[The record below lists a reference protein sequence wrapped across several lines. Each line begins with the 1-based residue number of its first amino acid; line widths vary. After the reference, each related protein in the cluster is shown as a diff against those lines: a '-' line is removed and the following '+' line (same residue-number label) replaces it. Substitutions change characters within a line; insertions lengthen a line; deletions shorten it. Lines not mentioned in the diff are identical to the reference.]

1 MTTRSKIHT
10 SITALI
16 ALLLI
21 LFAYPVDAQGYIAY
35 AHELPFEDTA
45 SQPETHS
52 LRLGYI
58 ANGMYIEAGPMTGG
72 HSMEMGYKVKK
83 GNWIFKTKYEGE
95 ETSHISFFKSKI
107 ETEVIYK
114 FGQQHMKQYWR
125 LWAKAI
131 GEKEGTTDAEAD
143 KIALIRTVI
152 VLVNFITCFVIIAG
166 NIHNW

>member
-1 MTTRSKIHT
+1 MRKHSLKLKTTRSKIQA
-10 SITALI
+10 SLLALVI
-16 ALLLI
+16 CLLVA
-21 LFAYPVDAQGYIAY
+21 FFTPAEAQGYIAY

-114 FGQQHMKQYWR
+114 FGQ
-125 LWAKAI
+125 
-131 GEKEGTTDAEAD
+131 
-143 KIALIRTVI
+143 
-152 VLVNFITCFVIIAG
+152 
-166 NIHNW
+166 

>member
-16 ALLLI
+16 VLLII
-21 LFAYPVDAQGYIAY
+21 LFAWPAEAQGYIAY
-35 AHELPFEDTA
+35 AHELPFEDTT

-83 GNWIFKTKYEGE
+83 GNWIFKTKYESE
-95 ETSHISFFKSKI
+95 ETKYNSMFKSKI
-107 ETEVIYK
+107 ESEIIYK
-114 FGQQHMKQYWR
+114 FGK
-125 LWAKAI
+125 
-131 GEKEGTTDAEAD
+131 
-143 KIALIRTVI
+143 
-152 VLVNFITCFVIIAG
+152 
-166 NIHNW
+166 